1 MSENAKQGFIP
12 LLCKKT
18 SKYKEMN
25 QLITDLWPYLM
36 TGLIT
41 VVAWQFRESYAIK
54 MRVVVLEQTI
64 EDLMKTI
71 ESMQRRQDSHGR
83 KQDEIVSLI
92 TNLKIEVVKQ
102 IGEMSSSVK
111 VLASDVKNLNNHLV
125 AAGDV
130 HTKSSGNHKSE

>member
-36 TGLIT
+36 TGLIA
-41 VVAWQFRESYAIK
+41 VVGWQFRESHAIK
-54 MRVVVLEQTI
+54 VRVAVLEQTI

-71 ESMQRRQDSHGR
+71 ESIQHRQDSHSR

-92 TNLKIEVVKQ
+92 TSFKIEVVKQ
-102 IGEMSSSVK
+102 IGEMSSNVK
-111 VLASDVKNLNNHLV
+111 VLASDVKNLNNHLIT
-125 AAGDV
+125 AGDV
-130 HTKSSGNHKSE
+130 HTKSSRNHKSE